1 MRKVGVVRVAGG
13 IVAGVTTLLAA
24 CGGTAMTPSTR
35 LPNLDGTDWVLTEL
49 TGRTLLDRS
58 KPTVQFAGDRV
69 TGSDGCNRYTGRYT
83 VAKQAFKVVPPLAS
97 TQMAC
102 APEIT
107 GQAGAFIEALSVA
120 GSYRIKDDQL
130 ELLAASGGVLARFAP
145 QSPELANTSWH
156 VVGIDN
162 GKAGVANLL
171 AGTNVTVQFAGDGQ
185 ASGWASCNRWSAGYQ
200 AERSHLKFGKAAVT
214 RKACAEP
221 GVMEQERQFLA
232 ALASVA
238 TMRIDGDRLEM
249 RTPDGGVALMLYRE
263 GSD

>member
-1 MRKVGVVRVAGG
+1 MRKLAVRVAVG
-13 IVAGVTTLLAA
+13 IVAAVTALLAA
-24 CGGTAMTPSTR
+24 CGGTAMTPSSR
-35 LPNLDGTDWVLTEL
+35 LPDLDDTQWVLTEL

-83 VAKQAFKVVPPLAS
+83 VARQAFKVVPPLAA

-102 APEIT
+102 APEIAA
-107 GQAGAFIEALSVA
+107 QASAFIEALSVA
-120 GSYRIKDDQL
+120 GSYRIRDDQL

-145 QSPELANTSWH
+145 QSPELANTSWN
-156 VVGIDN
+156 VVGINN
-162 GKAGVANLL
+162 GKGGVARLL

-185 ASGWASCNRWSAGYQ
+185 ASGWSSCNRWNAGYT
-200 AERSHLKFGKAAVT
+200 ADRSSLKFGEAVVT

-221 GVMEQERQFLA
+221 GVMDQERQFLA

-238 TMRIDGDRLEM
+238 KMRLEGDRLEM
-249 RTPDGGVALMLYRE
+249 RTPDGVVALTLYRE